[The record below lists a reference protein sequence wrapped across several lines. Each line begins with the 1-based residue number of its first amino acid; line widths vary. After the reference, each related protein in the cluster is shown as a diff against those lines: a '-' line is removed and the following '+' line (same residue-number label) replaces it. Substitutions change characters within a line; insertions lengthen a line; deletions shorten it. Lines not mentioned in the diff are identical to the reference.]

1 MREAVADSCEAAGRV
16 GGPKQLAVVRVIC
29 GASIPLKIP
38 KYIKRLEVNV
48 IFRKPTYM
56 ASDERLP

>member
-1 MREAVADSCEAAGRV
+1 M